1 MGDEP
6 DGGGTDSAAASGA
19 ASGEGEAS
27 EMEVMGA
34 VATETAF
41 TLVEEA
47 GEVGKT
53 SFLENDFFSL
63 ARLNFS
69 GRHLELLREL
79 FAPRRIRLL
88 VDHKDALVYLELC
101 RGGALAEHP
110 YASSTQWRLSPFL
123 FSLLLSTR
131 ICLTNSLA

>member
-63 ARLNFS
+63 ARLF
-69 GRHLELLREL
+69 
-79 FAPRRIRLL
+79 
-88 VDHKDALVYLELC
+88 
-101 RGGALAEHP
+101 
-110 YASSTQWRLSPFL
+110 
-123 FSLLLSTR
+123 
-131 ICLTNSLA
+131 